1 MRYILVQHMAQ
12 PKLHNIF
19 ANLDGTHFTVV
30 ALFFVPCI
38 FTYMHLFSTLSID
51 KSMALFYGI
60 LTPMLNPLIY
70 TLRNEEVKNAMRKL
84 FTW

>member
-1 MRYILVQHMAQ
+1 MAQ
-12 PKLHNIF
+12 PKLRNIF

-30 ALFFVPCI
+30 ALFFVPGI

-51 KSMALFYGI
+51 KSMALFYVFYSI